1 MTITEKIISQ
11 LNKVDDIEKRISIFQ
26 EVKADLQIQIEEE
39 RKRLTEKADQ
49 LSKSLINGN
58 PS

>member
-26 EVKADLQIQIEEE
+26 EVEANLQIQIEEE
-39 RKRLTEKADQ
+39 RKRLIDKANQ
-49 LSKSLINGN
+49 LPKANGTK
-58 PS
+58 

>member
-11 LNKVDDIEKRISIFQ
+11 LNKVDDIEKRISIFK
-26 EVKADLQIQIEEE
+26 EVEANLQIQIEEE
-39 RKRLTEKADQ
+39 RKRLNDKAIN
-49 LSKSLINGN
+49 LPKLNNGN